1 MDLYLQ
7 NKYVFTIL
15 NRDKN
20 TYSVF
25 KSTEEVYFNGE
36 HIKLINGCQARNNK
50 RIVILGSTDICSDKF
65 YYLSMTEDNKSML
78 DSPNAVFCQNILN
91 WNFQRKGVLKYINP
105 RYNNNEGK
113 TLDSYRI
120 KDYLEFY
127 IDFLEYDYKID
138 SWKNY
143 ESDDVQL
150 IFLMMNPYYI
160 NQMKRILGK
169 LLII

>member
-1 MDLYLQ
+1 
-7 NKYVFTIL
+7 
-15 NRDKN
+15 
-20 TYSVF
+20 
-25 KSTEEVYFNGE
+25 
-36 HIKLINGCQARNNK
+36 
-50 RIVILGSTDICSDKF
+50 
-65 YYLSMTEDNKSML
+65 MTEDNKSML

-138 SWKNY
+138 S
-143 ESDDVQL
+143 
-150 IFLMMNPYYI
+150 
-160 NQMKRILGK
+160 
-169 LLII
+169 

>member
-1 MDLYLQ
+1 MD
-7 NKYVFTIL
+7 T
-15 NRDKN
+15 
-20 TYSVF
+20 
-25 KSTEEVYFNGE
+25 
-36 HIKLINGCQARNNK
+36 
-50 RIVILGSTDICSDKF
+50 
-65 YYLSMTEDNKSML
+65 
-78 DSPNAVFCQNILN
+78 
-91 WNFQRKGVLKYINP
+91 
-105 RYNNNEGK
+105 
-113 TLDSYRI
+113 YRI

-150 IFLMMNPYYI
+150 TFLMMNPYYI